1 VLVSGAASAND
12 YTAPLANGNKN
23 CGEYSYRYRPGHRTG
38 LPTLKLAQL
47 AIVIIVVSV
56 PFILSYEGGP
66 GASQDKMTGYG
77 SVNGSSRCSDLTASF
92 SPISPQANQL
102 APTGAGTPC
111 AAGFNLSLSQHNL
124 TLVQGSSSSIGVSV
138 SVASPRSSPIALSAE
153 SVPAGVQ
160 ISFNPSSGRG
170 SFSSLMTI
178 NASAEA
184 ALGLS
189 EVTVLANARDI
200 RESATL
206 SLLIIPEIRDLVI
219 ISASLPQSAMVGSV
233 VDVNATVA
241 NYGSVSETFDL
252 RAYANETLAAEREAI
267 ALVPLALESI
277 TLSWNTTGFLSGSY
291 DVIVRVQTVAQ
302 ETNVGNESFQ
312 AGQILLEKGPNATPT
327 PPPPTASG
335 SSLPVVTNGGELVI
349 IAAISE
355 AIGAVLLFVRARLRS
370 SRRTPRIAGRS
381 AQRP

>member
-1 VLVSGAASAND
+1 
-12 YTAPLANGNKN
+12 
-23 CGEYSYRYRPGHRTG
+23 
-38 LPTLKLAQL
+38 LPTLKLALL

-92 SPISPQANQL
+92 SPISLQVNQL
-102 APTGAGTPC
+102 ASTGEGTPC
-111 AAGFNLSLSQHNL
+111 GAGFNLSLSQRNL
-124 TLVQGSSSSIGVSV
+124 TLVQGSSSSVGVFVSV
-138 SVASPRSSPIALSAE
+138 SSRRSPPIALSSQSA
-153 SVPAGVQ
+153 PAGVQ
-160 ISFNPSSGRG
+160 ISFNPISGTA

-219 ISASLPQSAMVGSV
+219 ISASLPQSAIVGSV

-252 RAYANETLAAEREAI
+252 RAYANETLAAERKAI

-291 DVIVRVQTVAQ
+291 DVIVRVQTVEQ

-327 PPPPTASG
+327 PPPTASG
-335 SSLPVVTNGGELVI
+335 SGLPVVTNGGELVI
-349 IAAISE
+349 IAAIAE
-355 AIGAVLLFVRARLRS
+355 VIGAVLLFVRARLRT